1 MVKEIV
7 ASITQRG
14 QVTIP
19 AEVRKV
25 LGVAPRGKVAFR
37 IDGASVSLAPA
48 AFDVETLAGSV
59 QPIRRP
65 EDFEEL
71 SRVAKEEHVEKVV
84 RELRA
89 E

>member
-1 MVKEIV
+1 M
-7 ASITQRG
+7 RW
-14 QVTIP
+14 
-19 AEVRKV
+19 
-25 LGVAPRGKVAFR
+25 
-37 IDGASVSLAPA
+37 GAATVVDERSGATDLTGEAPA